1 MIINKKLSVLIAVS
15 AIFSFFGGNSVAME
29 NLSEQ
34 TIEQQKLNE
43 TLDWAARYAFYEYRN
58 VIGSYNMSFNSGDI
72 ERIDYNR
79 RNVKNN
85 IESINEKINCFKN
98 VKDLNPDQKYIL
110 SYLSKDIKYFV
121 IEPLKWVKEKIDGN
135 KLLSVDTKTEM
146 ICELRDYIL
155 DLYNKMGQLDSD
167 LEETQESGH
176 WNFAGIMFTNEKDR
190 WLNDVK

>member
-1 MIINKKLSVLIAVS
+1 MIVNKKLCSMLAILP
-15 AIFSFFGGNSVAME
+15 IFSFFAGDSVAME
-29 NLSEQ
+29 NFSEQ

-43 TLDWAARYAFYEYRN
+43 TFDWAVRYHFYEYRN

-72 ERIDYNR
+72 DRIDYTR
-79 RNVKNN
+79 KNVKNT

-121 IEPLKWVKEKIDGN
+121 IEPLKWIKKEIDGN

-155 DLYNKMGQLDSD
+155 DLYKKIGQIDSD

-176 WNFAGIMFTNEKDR
+176 WNFLGIMFTNERDR